1 MNIGDKVNIRK
12 KLKNI
17 FADKATLILRAML
30 KQPGRKWVV
39 RDFVNELPI
48 SLGMAS
54 GIIDALERSGCV
66 ERQKKGASS
75 YTILTNRDKL
85 IQDWVMNYDFAFN
98 TAELFYN
105 PNLKLNKVKD
115 FFKKRGMEDKY
126 AFTLHTGANVETSYV
141 KTENIYM
148 YIDYAVFDN
157 ILLDMKQQLDLKQ
170 LVQGGNVYLIR
181 PYYKN
186 SVFFGKQRK
195 RGATIVSNLQLYL
208 DLYHFKPRGGEHA
221 EFLKE
226 QLVQKGLSLD

>member
-1 MNIGDKVNIRK
+1 MNNGDTVNTRK

-30 KQPGRKWVV
+30 KQPDRKWVV
-39 RDFVNELPI
+39 RDFVHEISI

-54 GIIDALERSGCV
+54 GIIDALEKSGFV
-66 ERQKKGASS
+66 ERRKKGASS
-75 YTILTNRDKL
+75 YTILMNRDKL
-85 IQDWVMNYDFAFN
+85 IQDWVMNYDFGFN
-98 TAELFYN
+98 DVELFYN
-105 PNLKLNKVKD
+105 PVLKLNKVKD

-126 AFTLHTGANVETSYV
+126 AFTLHTGANLETSYV
-141 KTENIYM
+141 KTENIYI

-157 ILLDMKQQLDLKQ
+157 ILLEMKQQLDLKQ

-186 SVFFGKQRK
+186 SVFFGSRK
-195 RGATIVSNLQLYL
+195 KHGAAICSNLQLYL
-208 DLYHFKPRGGEHA
+208 DLYHFKPRGIEHA

-226 QLVQKGLSLD
+226 QLAQKGLSLD